1 MRAADPADMPVAS
14 LLSVA
19 QARDRVIARA
29 RGRTFAHETVPLDTA
44 LGRTLATPAV
54 VPIDVPA
61 FANSAMDGFALRGAD
76 LPREGER
83 RFHLVATRL
92 AGDTRAATVAAG
104 ECVRITTGAPLP
116 QGADTVVIK
125 ENVRVDGDAVVVNA
139 GESAGANIRAAGE
152 DFARGELAFSAGQRL
167 TPARLG
173 ALASF
178 GHAEVDVVRAA
189 RAVLLT
195 TGDEIVAAGGVLEF
209 GQIYNS
215 NRYSLGAM
223 LQEAGVVL
231 LRHEHLRD
239 DPAAL
244 RDALQRAAA
253 DADLVVSC
261 GGVSAGEADFL
272 PRLLAEVGVVDF
284 WKVRMKPGMP
294 LLFGAV
300 GDTLVFSL
308 PGNPV
313 SSIATFQVIVKPALE
328 VWAGRDPAQSP
339 RWYAR
344 LAEPLRKTHRRAEF
358 LRASRECRADGTL
371 WVTPFPRQGSGVL
384 RSVAEADCLVVVN
397 EDVQS
402 LAVGDCVEILP
413 LT

>member
-1 MRAADPADMPVAS
+1 MSADDPVAAPTAS

-29 RGRTFAHETVPLDTA
+29 RLRELGRETLALDRA
-44 LGRTLATPAV
+44 LGRTLAAPVTA
-54 VPIDVPA
+54 PIDVPG

-76 LPREGER
+76 LPHASEG
-83 RFHLVATRL
+83 RFRLVATRL
-92 AGDTRAATVAAG
+92 AGDGRTVTIGAG

-125 ENVRVDGDAVVVNA
+125 ENVRIDGDTVIVSA
-139 GESAGANIRAAGE
+139 GERAGANTRAAGE
-152 DFARGELAFSAGQRL
+152 DFRCGEPALVAGDRL

-173 ALASF
+173 VLASF
-178 GHAEVDVVRAA
+178 GRTEVEVFRAP

-195 TGDEIVAAGGVLEF
+195 TGDEIVAPGEVLDY

-215 NRYSLGAM
+215 NRHSLGAM
-223 LQEAGVVL
+223 LREAGVEL
-231 LRHEHLRD
+231 LRHEHVRD
-239 DPAAL
+239 DPDTL
-244 RDALQRAAA
+244 RDALRRAAA
-253 DADLVVSC
+253 EADLVVSC

-272 PRLLAEVGVVDF
+272 PRLLAEIGIVDF

-294 LLFGAV
+294 LLFGAI
-300 GDTLVFSL
+300 GAALVFSL

-328 VWAGRDPAQSP
+328 VWAGRDPARSP

-344 LAEPLRKTHRRAEF
+344 LAEPVRKTHKRAEF
-358 LRASRECRADGTL
+358 LRAMRECRADGTL

-397 EDVQS
+397 EEVQS
-402 LAVGDCVEILP
+402 LAAGDCVEILP
-413 LT
+413 LS